1 MLFTGR
7 KFDPAIPG
15 RTKLEVTR
23 TRSSPFSP
31 SRQLLDE
38 YKAGGMCWDT
48 FEARYL
54 QEMRDLLAADP
65 TPFHAL
71 IDRASREDLT
81 LTCWE
86 KGAEHTVAC
95 HRRPLKR
102 FLVDLARRRGLEID
116 GAP

>member
-15 RTKLEVTR
+15 RSKIEVTR
-23 TRSSPFSP
+23 TRNSPFSP
-31 SRQLLDE
+31 SRRLLDE
-38 YKAGGMCWDT
+38 YKAGGMSWDA

-54 QEMRDLLAADP
+54 QEMGDLHAADP
-65 TPFHAL
+65 TPFDAL
-71 IDRASREDLT
+71 IDRAAREDIT

-86 KGAEHTVAC
+86 KGDEATVLC

-102 FLVDLARRRGLEID
+102 FLLDLARRRGLEID
-116 GAP
+116 GPS